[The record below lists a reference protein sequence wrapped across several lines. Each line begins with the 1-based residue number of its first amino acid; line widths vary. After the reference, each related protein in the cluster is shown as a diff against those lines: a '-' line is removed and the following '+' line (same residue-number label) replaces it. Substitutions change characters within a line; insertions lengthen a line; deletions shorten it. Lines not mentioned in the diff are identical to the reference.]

1 MTGFSIHI
9 GNCLI
14 SWKSRSQKTVTLSS
28 MEAEYV
34 AVSEVCMEIMFVK
47 QILEFL
53 KIKVEF
59 PITVHCDNVGA
70 IFLGY
75 NQKNSQR
82 TKHVD
87 IRHHYVRQYVEDGI
101 VKIIF
106 VKSEENTADAYTK
119 NVSGVLYS
127 RHAMKDL
134 K

>member
-1 MTGFSIHI
+1 MD
-9 GNCLI
+9 
-14 SWKSRSQKTVTLSS
+14 
-28 MEAEYV
+28 Y
-34 AVSEVCMEIMFVK
+34 
-47 QILEFL
+47 
-53 KIKVEF
+53 

-70 IFLGY
+70 IFLAY
-75 NQKNSQR
+75 NAKNSQR

-87 IRHHYVRQYVEDGI
+87 IRAHYVRQYVEDGI